1 MRFER
6 KFSKNNYLICFDL
19 TNESK
24 KKIIEFLIVLL
35 NQEILKFLF
44 EKLKYNYKI
53 INKQIFL
60 NISKNKIKLIGN
72 FNNNRYFVY
81 FIF

>member
-1 MRFER
+1 MSH
-6 KFSKNNYLICFDL
+6 KLIYYIIKPL
-19 TNESK
+19 ITQIK

-35 NQEILKFLF
+35 NQEMLKFLF